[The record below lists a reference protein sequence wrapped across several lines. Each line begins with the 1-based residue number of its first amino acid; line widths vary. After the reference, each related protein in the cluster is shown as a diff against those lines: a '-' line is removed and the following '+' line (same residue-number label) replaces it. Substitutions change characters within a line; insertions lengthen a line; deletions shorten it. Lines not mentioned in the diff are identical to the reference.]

1 MVQKQAGSSL
11 EEVCFGALLEGF
23 HNRPVTPKVAGKAG
37 KWGGSL
43 GGRVSESLTMFRTF
57 WAIPEAA
64 RKEEA
69 GLQRQVALH
78 GNKSLHFSKV
88 QFSLR

>member
-1 MVQKQAGSSL
+1 MRDLQDSGMVQKQAGSSL

-37 KWGGSL
+37 KRGGSL

-64 RKEEA
+64 RKEGRGWASEA
-69 GLQRQVALH
+69 GSPAWE
-78 GNKSLHFSKV
+78 
-88 QFSLR
+88 